1 LVKTQNQKG
10 LGSSEVVE
18 GELETQ
24 HQKPGEQVPPLSP
37 QLKLWLFNAG
47 NADCIVLKTPGNNWG
62 VIDCGLRSSAPPPK
76 KQRVADPAA
85 MNQNQIRNSRETV
98 QTVRDFLVRSGV
110 KQLAFAIL
118 THPERDHAQGLRELL
133 QGFGPQVFCGVGASL
148 TATRVRSLNQYIA
161 EQVRQGTTRI
171 VEPDYGAVIWEETQ
185 HSFKLIALGP
195 SLKDLVRFAR
205 DAQSKLDLP
214 QTDFTQ
220 LPPQPTPQEIARF
233 LDLKSLIE
241 QFDANFTWQRGSLP
255 YNRISV
261 ATLTVWET
269 KRVLLGADLPDKAWQ
284 SLATQAPFN
293 NQLARKE
300 EVQTL
305 GKEETKESAKVPD
318 YRAQVY
324 KVSHHGSGDGLPPDL
339 MPVFLAKN
347 GTALVSSGGSSP
359 SSPALGILRG
369 LLRLD
374 QQIYCTGRSH
384 WCEAHPAGAICC
396 ATISLTLNE
405 QSERGAANVTAETS
419 IESEANYR
427 ESVPGICKPQTKLSV
442 DS

>member
-1 LVKTQNQKG
+1 VKIQNQKG
-10 LGSSEVVE
+10 LDG
-18 GELETQ
+18 GELLQADFETQ
-24 HQKPGEQVPPLSP
+24 DQSQDEPAQQLSP

-47 NADCIVLKTPGNNWG
+47 NADCILLKTPGNNWG
-62 VIDCGLRSSAPPPK
+62 VIDCGLRSSTPPPK
-76 KQRVADPAA
+76 KQRVVDPAA

-133 QGFGPQVFCGVGASL
+133 QGFGPQVFCSVVASL

-161 EQVRQGTTRI
+161 EQMRQGTTRI

-220 LPPQPTPQEIARF
+220 LPSQPTPQEIAQF

-261 ATLTVWET
+261 ATLAAWET

-293 NQLARKE
+293 NQPARKE
-300 EVQTL
+300 EVQNL
-305 GKEETKESAKVPD
+305 RKEKKESATAPD

-347 GTALVSSGGSSP
+347 GTALVSSGGSSS

-384 WCEAHPAGAICC
+384 WCEGHPAGAICC

-405 QSERGAANVTAETS
+405 QSKQVPANIRAENSVET
-419 IESEANYR
+419 EAKYR
-427 ESVPGICKPQTKLSV
+427 ESVPGACKSQTKLIV